1 MVLYHGSNIANI
13 KVLRPNQADHDRP
26 YVYMTTIDV
35 VAAFYLCN
43 AVERPYYWFP
53 YGFEGGSNIPVYH
66 ELYPNALKEVSE
78 GVSGYIYEVIAE
90 ENQIIPFKNIPCARL
105 ATEPIEVMKCTK
117 VENAYALFMEY
128 VKQGKMKISHFEDK
142 SDQQLVWWYSCCADY
157 LKEKG
162 LSKEGIWLLFGKA
175 GGSETIKAGE
185 ALEEALCFG
194 WIDGQMQRIDDR
206 TYKKYFSMRREN
218 SKWSEKNKELV
229 KRLEERGLMT
239 DFGRKKIEEA
249 KKMGS
254 GTHRNPCRLQRSR
267 LLLCPNCW
275 NAMSRRFQILAQ
287 CPDRL

>member
-78 GVSGYIYEVIAE
+78 GVSGYIYEVLAE
-90 ENQIIPFKNIPCARL
+90 ENQIIPFNNIPCARL

-128 VKQGKMKISHFEDK
+128 VKQGKMKVSHFEDK
-142 SDQQLVWWYSCCADY
+142 SEQQLEWWYSCCV
-157 LKEKG
+157 E
-162 LSKEGIWLLFGKA
+162 
-175 GGSETIKAGE
+175 
-185 ALEEALCFG
+185 
-194 WIDGQMQRIDDR
+194 
-206 TYKKYFSMRREN
+206 
-218 SKWSEKNKELV
+218 
-229 KRLEERGLMT
+229 
-239 DFGRKKIEEA
+239 
-249 KKMGS
+249 
-254 GTHRNPCRLQRSR
+254 
-267 LLLCPNCW
+267 
-275 NAMSRRFQILAQ
+275 
-287 CPDRL
+287 

>member
-78 GVSGYIYEVIAE
+78 GVSGYIYEVLAE
-90 ENQIIPFKNIPCARL
+90 ENQIIPLKNIPGARW

-128 VKQGKMKISHFEDK
+128 VKQGKMKVSHFEDK
-142 SDQQLVWWYSCCADY
+142 SEQQLEWWYSCCVEY
-157 LKEKG
+157 LEEKHMIETSECSYASFIKEKLPQVWERYVNG
-162 LSKEGIWLLFGKA
+162 M
-175 GGSETIKAGE
+175 
-185 ALEEALCFG
+185 
-194 WIDGQMQRIDDR
+194 ID
-206 TYKKYFSMRREN
+206 
-218 SKWSEKNKELV
+218 
-229 KRLEERGLMT
+229 
-239 DFGRKKIEEA
+239 
-249 KKMGS
+249 
-254 GTHRNPCRLQRSR
+254 
-267 LLLCPNCW
+267 
-275 NAMSRRFQILAQ
+275 
-287 CPDRL
+287 